1 MTTTT
6 SAARVSIRRD
16 QVTQLWTIR
25 HGRAVIG
32 HCTSHTQAV
41 LTLDALAYAAEV
53 LERFER

>member
-1 MTTTT
+1 MTTTM
-6 SAARVSIRRD
+6 SPARVSIRRD
-16 QVTQLWTIR
+16 QVTPLWTTR
-25 HGRAVIG
+25 HGKAVLG